1 MAVVCAACGT
11 ENRDKARFC
20 RGCAQPLVPLA
31 PGAVPT
37 ALAQER
43 RSRSRARRKAAARA
57 AAPWWKH
64 PAAGWSVAAVLAL
77 GGLVAWWSLPGAQV
91 PAAAAPVSAPVPP
104 LTAPASDPVI
114 SAPTA
119 PLPSPAAEPTVTAS
133 SPVPAPAAGS
143 APLAGETVRAT
154 AAPVVTRGPRTPK
167 PRAETSPPTAPVETP
182 AASRQ
187 PPTPAPPAETAPPAV
202 SAARTPTVDE
212 RCADRSNFLSR
223 DICRIQACGNPALAA
238 DPVCVRFREMEAAN
252 RERLDN

>member
-1 MAVVCAACGT
+1 MAVVCAACGA

-37 ALAQER
+37 AVAQER

-77 GGLVAWWSLPGAQV
+77 AGLAAWWSLPGAQV
-91 PAAAAPVSAPVPP
+91 PAAAAPTQPVSAPSPALSALSTSSP
-104 LTAPASDPVI
+104 AAPV
-114 SAPTA
+114 
-119 PLPSPAAEPTVTAS
+119 PSPAAEPTVTAS